1 MAYNILLISNDN
13 NINSVLLKKILLLR
27 ENDSVKSM
35 PYDNMRQLSSVSSDI
50 VIINTINTPQDEVLK
65 CIDFINET
73 TEKKIFLLLDE
84 IDYKFI
90 FDAYDKGIYDYFS
103 INDESYSISIKIM
116 NCLKYVAIEEVNIR
130 NNDYL
135 LNSGAIDYKTGLYT
149 VNYIKEIYNSI
160 SANDKFRNGVFAL
173 ITLDKS
179 IKTKVSTNR
188 LALAIKKNI
197 RRNDIAVMAK
207 GGYFY
212 LFLQNINIEKASDI
226 IIKLQTVMGDEC
238 VIRAGLSN
246 IGIRDFS
253 EVLKSAK
260 DSLNSAILHD
270 QTVISLSSFSDEWLD
285 DADDKK
291 AKQYKLFKV
300 IYENKIKYIIEPVFF
315 KAQKEF
321 NKRLKNTTIT
331 QYINNVESSFGLRS
345 ETQQSEL
352 LIRFDGFSKLNIVIS
367 HNGLESPENTKFEI
381 SIKKLTEKE
390 LTRLLKQL
398 YDEYSKGNIKKES
411 LNAEKG

>member
-1 MAYNILLISNDN
+1 MAYNILLISN
-13 NINSVLLKKILLLR
+13 NSDIDAILLKKILLLR

-35 PYDNMRQLSSVSSDI
+35 TYDNMRQLSSISSDI
-50 VIINTINTPQDEVLK
+50 IIINTIDTPQDEVLK

-73 TEKKIFLLLDE
+73 TEKKIFLLLNE

-103 INDESYSISIKIM
+103 INDESYGISIKIM
-116 NCLKYVAIEEVNIR
+116 NCLKYIAMEEVNIR

-135 LNSGAIDYKTGLYT
+135 LNCGAIDYKTGLHT

-160 SANDKFRNGVFAL
+160 SSNDKFRNGVFAL
-173 ITLDKS
+173 ITLDKD

-188 LALAIKKNI
+188 LALSIKKNI
-197 RRNDIAVMAK
+197 RRNDIAVIAK

-212 LFLQNINIEKASDI
+212 LFLQNINIEKAANI
-226 IIKLQTVMGDEC
+226 IVKLQTVMGEEC
-238 VIRAGLSN
+238 KIRAGLTN
-246 IGIRDFS
+246 IGIQDFNH
-253 EVLKSAK
+253 VLKYAK

-270 QTVISLSSFSDEWLD
+270 QTVMSLSSINDEWLENEE
-285 DADDKK
+285 DKK
-291 AKQYKLFKV
+291 SKQYKLFKV
-300 IYENKIKYIIEPVFF
+300 IYENKIKYIIEPIFF

-331 QYINNVESSFGLRS
+331 QYINSVESSFGMRNK
-345 ETQQSEL
+345 TQQSEL
-352 LIRFDGFSKLNIVIS
+352 LLRFDGYSKLNIYIS
-367 HNGLESPENTKFEI
+367 HSGLDSAENSKFEI

-390 LTRLLKQL
+390 LTKLLKQL
-398 YDEYSKGNIKKES
+398 YDEYSSGNIKKET
-411 LNAEKG
+411 LNAEKE